1 MVLVQA
7 LQVMHPSG
15 RRPVARCHTCSCR
28 ESSSCSH
35 SHPNFR
41 TKSSSQS
48 NSPCQCRSHS
58 RPQAQ
63 RGRVFCHTWCCRT
76 RQPCRTGTQFCLPQ
90 LRPTLAVWRLKP
102 SASNFLRDLE
112 HNPSVWS
119 TTNNLRPECAGRT
132 LLGNLDSSTK
142 SKIDRA
148 LGDFGGIDGMLSG
161 RGMGTPSGSSS
172 NSSVS
177 TSTKVVNGRKQSTK
191 VEMKNGV
198 ETIEVTED
206 GRLVSRTVNGRKV
219 T

>member
-1 MVLVQA
+1 MLPPTNPKPDTTPSGLGWVAPKATV
-7 LQVMHPSG
+7 HPS
-15 RRPVARCHTCSCR
+15 VSLR
-28 ESSSCSH
+28 EEKPRKESE
-35 SHPNFR
+35 
-41 TKSSSQS
+41 TKKKSIPST
-48 NSPCQCRSHS
+48 SPHEAPRK
-58 RPQAQ
+58 
-63 RGRVFCHTWCCRT
+63 T
-76 RQPCRTGTQFCLPQ
+76 
-90 LRPTLAVWRLKP
+90 

-112 HNPSVWS
+112 HNPSVFS
-119 TTNNLRPECAGRT
+119 TTNNLRPDSATGRK

-142 SKIDRA
+142 SRIDRA

-161 RGMGTPSGSSS
+161 QGMRTPNGISS

>member
-1 MVLVQA
+1 MLPPTNPKPNTTQSGLGWVAPKATV
-7 LQVMHPSG
+7 HPS
-15 RRPVARCHTCSCR
+15 VSLR
-28 ESSSCSH
+28 EEKPRKESE
-35 SHPNFR
+35 
-41 TKSSSQS
+41 TKKKSLPST
-48 NSPCQCRSHS
+48 SPHEA
-58 RPQAQ
+58 PK
-63 RGRVFCHTWCCRT
+63 
-76 RQPCRTGTQFCLPQ
+76 
-90 LRPTLAVWRLKP
+90 KP

-119 TTNNLRPECAGRT
+119 TTNNLRPESAGRT

-142 SKIDRA
+142 SRIDRV

-161 RGMGTPSGSSS
+161 QGMRTPSGISS

>member
-1 MVLVQA
+1 MLPPPNPKPDTTQSGLGWVAPKATV
-7 LQVMHPSG
+7 HPS
-15 RRPVARCHTCSCR
+15 VSLR
-28 ESSSCSH
+28 EEKPRKESE
-35 SHPNFR
+35 
-41 TKSSSQS
+41 TKKKSIPST
-48 NSPCQCRSHS
+48 SPHEA
-58 RPQAQ
+58 PK
-63 RGRVFCHTWCCRT
+63 
-76 RQPCRTGTQFCLPQ
+76 
-90 LRPTLAVWRLKP
+90 KP

-119 TTNNLRPECAGRT
+119 TTNNLRPESAGRK

-142 SKIDRA
+142 SRIDRA